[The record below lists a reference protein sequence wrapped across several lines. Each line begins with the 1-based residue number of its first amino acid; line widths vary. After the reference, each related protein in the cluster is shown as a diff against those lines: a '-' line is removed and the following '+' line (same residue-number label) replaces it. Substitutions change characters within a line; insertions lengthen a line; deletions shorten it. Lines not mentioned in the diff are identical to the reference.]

1 MPTDRDRILGCLLG
15 GALGDALAA
24 PFENCLVG
32 TAFEV
37 QSFLRITDDTQL
49 TLATCEAI
57 IATGRADTAAIAA
70 RFATWHRGRR
80 ITGLGSSTLKSL
92 TELAAGGHWA
102 LVGATGERSAGN
114 GAAIRVAPLAFL
126 LNPDDLADRRTLRDV
141 CRITHH
147 NDESYVGAFALILA
161 LQKFACDRPQIDN
174 VMSQLA
180 EALPDSRVRDRLVEI
195 AEDSPT
201 VPEYATRFGA
211 TGYVVDSVPL
221 AILAATQATSFLP
234 MIQQIVACGGDV
246 DSIGAMAS
254 QLYGA
259 RHGTASLPLELLTRI
274 NDEHFIQKVFDDFAS
289 TFQE

>member
-1 MPTDRDRILGCLLG
+1 VLTDRDRILSCLLG

-24 PFENCLVG
+24 PFENCVVG

-57 IATGRADTAAIAA
+57 IAAGRADPAAIAA
-70 RFATWHRGRR
+70 RFATWHCGRH

-147 NDESYVGAFALILA
+147 NDESYVGALA
-161 LQKFACDRPQIDN
+161 MLHVIQGIACDRPCIEDLLLRLPK
-174 VMSQLA
+174 S
-180 EALPDSRVRDRLVEI
+180 LPDSRVRDRLVQI

-201 VPEYATRFGA
+201 VPEYLARFGA

-221 AILAATQATSFLP
+221 AILAAMQATNFLP

-246 DSIGAMAS
+246 DSICAMAG
-254 QLYGA
+254 QLHGA

-274 NDEHFIQKVFDDFAS
+274 NEAKVIQKVFEDFAS
-289 TFQE
+289 TVQE